1 MKKILL
7 FLLFPVLFLAS
18 CSTAEKPKET
28 VNPLLVEF
36 ETPFGAPPFDIIDN
50 EHYLPAYTVAM
61 EEHKADI
68 QAIVDNTDA
77 PDFENTIVAYD
88 RSGKLMSKI
97 SPIFGGLR
105 GANTNPRLQEI
116 AREITPL
123 LSAHSNE
130 IRFNQGLFERIKAV
144 YEKRETLGLNQEQLR
159 LTEKIYQD
167 FARNGAALPEEQREE
182 LKSLNQQ
189 MSMLSLKLGEN
200 LLAENNGFK
209 LVLDKQEDLAGLPQ
223 NVIAAAADEAKKSG
237 MEGKWVFTLAKP
249 SWIPF
254 LQFSQRRDLREQ
266 LYTAYINRGD
276 NNNANDNKA
285 TFLELMEMRKK
296 MANLLG
302 YENYAEYFIADQM
315 AETPANVYDFLYQ
328 VWEPSI
334 KRAKLERDEQQAIID
349 KTGGDFKLASWDW
362 WYYSEMVR
370 KEKFDLNED
379 DIKPYFAIENVKN
392 GIFTL
397 TTKLF
402 GLTFVKNTEIPVYH
416 PEVEAYEVYNRDGGN
431 QGVLFI
437 DPHPRPEKRS
447 GAWCGTYRN
456 GGYDENGNKILPIVT
471 IVMNF
476 TRPVGDQPAL
486 LSWDETR
493 TYFHEFGHALHNLF
507 ADGQYNRTSRS
518 VPRDFVELPSQI
530 LENWAGEPELLK
542 EYAFHYQTGEV
553 IPAELVEKLN
563 KSAMFNQGFENAE
576 YIAAAI
582 LDMDW
587 HTIALSP
594 ETDVNAFEKATLDR
608 IGLISEIVPR
618 YRTPNFGH
626 IHATG
631 YAAGYYVYRWAGV
644 LDADAFMAFKE
655 SGDLFNQELAEKFRK
670 YVLAENGLWEGMDAY
685 VKFRGSEPSIDPF
698 LIRSGLK

>member
-1 MKKILL
+1 MRRIFL

-18 CSTAEKPKET
+18 CSTAEKPKEA

-36 ETPFGAPPFDIIDN
+36 ETPFGAPPFDIIGN
-50 EHYLPAYTVAM
+50 EHYLPAYTVAI

-68 QAIVDNTDA
+68 QAIVNNPEA

-105 GANTNPRLQEI
+105 GANTNPRLQEL
-116 AREITPL
+116 AREITPM

-130 IRFNQGLFERIKAV
+130 IRFNQGLFERIKTV
-144 YEKRETLGLNQEQLR
+144 YEQRESLGLNQEQMR

-223 NVIAAAADEAKKSG
+223 NVVAAAADEAKKSG
-237 MEGKWVFTLAKP
+237 MEGKWIFTLAKP

-254 LQFSQRRDLREQ
+254 LQFSERRDLREK

-276 NNNANDNKA
+276 NNNENDNKA

-302 YENYAEYFIADQM
+302 YDNYAAYFIADQM

-334 KRAKLERDEQQAIID
+334 KRAKLERDEQQAIIK

-370 KEKFDLNED
+370 KEKYDLNED

-392 GIFTL
+392 GIFIL
-397 TTKLF
+397 TNKLF
-402 GLTFVKNTEIPVYH
+402 GLTYVKNTEIPVYH
-416 PEVEAYEVYNRDGGN
+416 PEVEAYEVFNR
-431 QGVLFI
+431 
-437 DPHPRPEKRS
+437 
-447 GAWCGTYRN
+447 
-456 GGYDENGNKILPIVT
+456 
-471 IVMNF
+471 
-476 TRPVGDQPAL
+476 
-486 LSWDETR
+486 
-493 TYFHEFGHALHNLF
+493 
-507 ADGQYNRTSRS
+507 
-518 VPRDFVELPSQI
+518 
-530 LENWAGEPELLK
+530 
-542 EYAFHYQTGEV
+542 
-553 IPAELVEKLN
+553 
-563 KSAMFNQGFENAE
+563 
-576 YIAAAI
+576 
-582 LDMDW
+582 
-587 HTIALSP
+587 
-594 ETDVNAFEKATLDR
+594 
-608 IGLISEIVPR
+608 
-618 YRTPNFGH
+618 
-626 IHATG
+626 
-631 YAAGYYVYRWAGV
+631 
-644 LDADAFMAFKE
+644 
-655 SGDLFNQELAEKFRK
+655 
-670 YVLAENGLWEGMDAY
+670 
-685 VKFRGSEPSIDPF
+685 
-698 LIRSGLK
+698 